1 MRLGVTANASG
12 AGRAPTRRDVS
23 RRGVS
28 TRRVRGASGGTR
40 AMMGEDDDDAQK
52 VKSDADDAGSSKP
65 ASYYAGMLTEPVAPG
80 AVDPNERDVM
90 TPTIKLVGR
99 SAVVL
104 TALTLGFLASNGLPP
119 FDR

>member
-1 MRLGVTANASG
+1 MT
-12 AGRAPTRRDVS
+12 
-23 RRGVS
+23 
-28 TRRVRGASGGTR
+28 
-40 AMMGEDDDDAQK
+40 GEDDADAQK
-52 VKSDADDAGSSKP
+52 VKSDADDAASKP